1 MMNEEAEE
9 SRTDTTSD
17 PFEIKFPLPDHLD
30 PSKCRDEFLST
41 IMEEHERRLSLQK
54 LASTTRAQTMIENL
68 VETEDPGSEIEKG
81 AEAMVVQQLARRRQK
96 VVGNKTV
103 EQFMESIRM
112 RSVLLAELNI
122 QIQKAAIE
130 FLSVRLL
137 KQLRLFSSPWPG
149 EMDDVPYHLFS
160 WSLDHF
166 LTRLDS
172 NQMYLDVI
180 NRERSTEDLDCLKFR
195 TDLSEIEQII
205 YEIREDF
212 KRDENLCQNSIQLI
226 RDSKYN
232 TDGAWVK
239 GLRENL
245 EIKEN
250 LKYDTLD
257 DESSVFLL
265 NNRKTLLLGR
275 FEDLSATDPIELR
288 YQINWVNSCMDQRLM
303 LLNDREEMLKKEL
316 MDSEMKLRQDE
327 LVQHNSV
334 LVYAWEVDKLR
345 RNTREWQVKLDNDLE
360 NAEDMCTISRLA
372 LQKVKDDLKFYLEQ
386 EEMYRQRIA
395 EVKEL
400 IAAEKKIRQRKQEKT
415 VNDVEEAVKA
425 IEAVYK
431 PEESKRKSAKF

>member
-54 LASTTRAQTMIENL
+54 LASTTRALTMIENL
-68 VETEDPGSEIEKG
+68 AETEDPGSEIEKG

-195 TDLSEIEQII
+195 TDLNEIEQII

-360 NAEDMCTISRLA
+360 NVEDMCTISKLA
-372 LQKVKDDLKFYLEQ
+372 LQKVKDDQKFYLEQ
-386 EEMYRQRIA
+386 EEIYRQRIA

-431 PEESKRKSAKF
+431 PEEPKRKSAKF